1 MHDIFEHL
9 AIELSITRK
18 QVLHAVKLLDQG
30 NTVPFIARYRK
41 EVTGNL
47 DDETLRLLERSLS
60 QLRTLEARKDEVFRL
75 IGDKLDASLER
86 AIVSASSLSQLEDI
100 YRPFRPRRKTR
111 ASRAKEAGLL
121 PLAKILQ
128 NPEASTEDFLGAWQ
142 DYQSSAYATEDKVLQ
157 GAKDIVAEALA
168 DSPQVRGKIK
178 DLLHNEAF
186 LVVKGRKGEA
196 LDNYQSYENFVQPIG
211 KLKSYQVLAL
221 NRGEKEKKLQVKL
234 ETDHID
240 VPQVL
245 LGFFRYASEK
255 QPLLHNVT
263 EDTWKRL
270 LKPSLE
276 NEIRNSLTTM
286 AEEDAMEVFSKNL
299 KSYLLDNPLP
309 GKIVMALDPG
319 FRNGCKV
326 AIVDVYGNVLDVY
339 VVYPVSSQAKAEEA
353 KRTLAQ
359 SIDRYKVE
367 IVAIGNGT
375 ATRETEDFFTAF
387 LEETGYELDYLIV
400 NEAGASVYSASE
412 LASQE
417 FPDMDVS
424 LRSAVSLARRVQDPL
439 AELVKVEPQALGVG
453 QYQHDMNQKALA
465 LRLGAVVED
474 CVNQVGCDVNTA
486 SQALLEHIAGINTTL
501 AKNIVQYRE
510 ANGPFRSREE
520 LKQVPRLG
528 ARSFLQCAGFLRVI
542 EGDEPL
548 DNTFI
553 HPETYGAVRKLLKLM
568 DSTIEESRYFDMT
581 VEQKKNMRD
590 AIGLGQDTFEDV
602 LLALAKRGLDPRDVK
617 SIPKRS
623 ALVKDIKD
631 VRIGMT
637 LPGVVR
643 NVTQFGAFVD
653 IGVHQDGLVHISEIS
668 EQFVDDPHRFFQA
681 GQRVDVHVIDV
692 DVERKRISLSTKG
705 LIEVG
710 K

>member
-1 MHDIFEHL
+1 
-9 AIELSITRK
+9 
-18 QVLHAVKLLDQG
+18 
-30 NTVPFIARYRK
+30 
-41 EVTGNL
+41 
-47 DDETLRLLERSLS
+47 
-60 QLRTLEARKDEVFRL
+60 
-75 IGDKLDASLER
+75 
-86 AIVSASSLSQLEDI
+86 
-100 YRPFRPRRKTR
+100 
-111 ASRAKEAGLL
+111 
-121 PLAKILQ
+121 
-128 NPEASTEDFLGAWQ
+128 
-142 DYQSSAYATEDKVLQ
+142 
-157 GAKDIVAEALA
+157 
-168 DSPQVRGKIK
+168 
-178 DLLHNEAF
+178 
-186 LVVKGRKGEA
+186 
-196 LDNYQSYENFVQPIG
+196 
-211 KLKSYQVLAL
+211 
-221 NRGEKEKKLQVKL
+221 
-234 ETDHID
+234 
-240 VPQVL
+240 
-245 LGFFRYASEK
+245 
-255 QPLLHNVT
+255 
-263 EDTWKRL
+263 
-270 LKPSLE
+270 
-276 NEIRNSLTTM
+276 
-286 AEEDAMEVFSKNL
+286 
-299 KSYLLDNPLP
+299 
-309 GKIVMALDPG
+309 
-319 FRNGCKV
+319 
-326 AIVDVYGNVLDVY
+326 
-339 VVYPVSSQAKAEEA
+339 
-353 KRTLAQ
+353 
-359 SIDRYKVE
+359 
-367 IVAIGNGT
+367 
-375 ATRETEDFFTAF
+375 
-387 LEETGYELDYLIV
+387 
-400 NEAGASVYSASE
+400 
-412 LASQE
+412 
-417 FPDMDVS
+417 
-424 LRSAVSLARRVQDPL
+424 
-439 AELVKVEPQALGVG
+439 
-453 QYQHDMNQKALA
+453 MNQKALA